1 MANLETEC
9 LRLKRELRQGRWRP
23 GGYVTIRVTE
33 SKARLVS
40 AAPFRDRVVHNALCA
55 LIGPIL
61 ERSLLDDSSANR
73 NRNASD
79 NRNDNIGFRVASTLP
94 CRSAWAQ
101 GVARRA
107 GKRPGPAMMSEVRAG
122 PGREA
127 TGAGRRLST
136 GDCF

>member
-40 AAPFRDRVVHNALCA
+40 AAPFGDRVVHNALCA

-61 ERSLLDDSSANR
+61 ERSL
-73 NRNASD
+73 
-79 NRNDNIGFRVASTLP
+79 
-94 CRSAWAQ
+94 AWA
-101 GVARRA
+101 
-107 GKRPGPAMMSEVRAG
+107 
-122 PGREA
+122 
-127 TGAGRRLST
+127 
-136 GDCF
+136 